1 MNEMASLSMH
11 KPADDS
17 DSGDVH
23 NSVAAGRRRKIRLAL
38 ILGAIAVSLYVL
50 SIVSIVFSRGG
61 AV

>member
-1 MNEMASLSMH
+1 MH

-38 ILGAIAVSLYVL
+38 ILGAIAISLYVL